1 MDGEGDRA
9 VEVLGDGGGFDFEAA
24 GGGVD
29 ALFDHDF
36 AEVAG
41 SGELNVF
48 GHDVGGFDGA
58 AIPSEQSAAD
68 VGDEVFGCTGASG
81 DEHAFFT
88 CGEPTE
94 VEFAGVV
101 EEFGVGA
108 DVLGDFSEAHAVAA
122 VAAADHEDHVAAWG
136 ELADGVLAVGGGV
149 ADVAAGRLFDVGKR
163 LLEGVDDDG
172 GVVGA
177 EGGLR
182 EVDEF
187 VCVFDVQMGN
197 VFGRLD
203 DLRRVRGF
211 AAGADDFL
219 VVFVAYEQNLVA
231 LAGVADGFGVNF
243 GNERT
248 GGVDGGEFA
257 IGGLLADGGGNAV
270 GAEDDDAAFGDF
282 GEVVNE
288 FDAGVLEATDDV
300 LVVDDFVVAV
310 DGLAWEEVDDLVDDI
325 DGHAD
330 ACTEAAWV
338 GEDEV
343 HEGEVT
349 E

>member
-1 MDGEGDRA
+1 MDGDGDCA

-24 GGGVD
+24 GRGVD
-29 ALFDHDF
+29 AFFDHDF
-36 AEVAG
+36 AEIAG
-41 SGELNVF
+41 GGELDVF

-58 AIPSEQSAAD
+58 AVAGEEGAAD
-68 VGDEVFGCTGASG
+68 VGDEVFGCARASG
-81 DEHAFFT
+81 DEDALFT
-88 CGEPTE
+88 GGEPAE

-101 EEFGVGA
+101 EEFGVGT
-108 DVLGDFSEAHAVAA
+108 DVLGDFGEAHAVAA
-122 VAAADHEDHVAAWG
+122 VAAADHEDHVAARG

-149 ADVAAGRLFDVGKR
+149 TDVAAGRLFDVGER

-172 GVVGA
+172 GVIGA

-187 VCVFDVQMGN
+187 VCVFDVQVGN
-197 VFGRLD
+197 VFGRFD
-203 DLRRVRGF
+203 DLRCVGGF

-219 VVFVAYEQNLVA
+219 VVFVSHEENLVA
-231 LAGVADGFGVNF
+231 LAGVADGFGVDF
-243 GNERT
+243 GDEGA
-248 GGVDGGEFA
+248 GGVNGGEFA
-257 IGGLLADGGGNAV
+257 VGGLLADRGGDAV
-270 GAEDDDAAFGDF
+270 CAEDDDAAFGDF
-282 GEVVNE
+282 GEIVNE
-288 FDAGVLEATDDV
+288 FDAGVLEAADDV
-300 LVVDDFVVAV
+300 LVVDDFVIAV
-310 DGLAWEEVDDLVDDI
+310 DGLTWEEVDDLVDDI